1 MNHDAWVASVRERI
15 NKKLASYF
23 QIKLAEAMK
32 ISPESIELVE
42 GIADL
47 TMRGGKRLRPVVL
60 DAAYR
65 CVKPDGGD
73 DITTSA
79 GASIEVLQSYLLI
92 HDDWMDQDDER
103 RGGPAVHK
111 IYEGRGHGLHISNA
125 LAILAG
131 DLASAY
137 ALELMLDAPFP
148 EGRRDEAYRHFVRIQ
163 KEVILGQ
170 HLDLTANADV
180 SRMHDLKTGSYT
192 VRGPLILGA
201 LLADASNQEIECLID
216 WANPIGEAF
225 QLADDLLGT
234 FGNEGETGKPGDD
247 LRHKKRTCL
256 VAETERIVDDAEL
269 GPIRD
274 LMAAGEPSDAQVAA
288 ASELII
294 SSGARKNV
302 ETRLTTL
309 LDQAKAALKAAPF
322 KGQGVE
328 TLEWLAE
335 RLAIRK
341 D

>member
-1 MNHDAWVASVRERI
+1 MSNHDAWIASVRERI
-15 NKKLASYF
+15 NRKLASYF
-23 QIKLAEAMK
+23 QIKLAEAK
-32 ISPESIELVE
+32 SISPESIELVE

-60 DAAYR
+60 DAAFR
-65 CVKPDGGD
+65 CVKPDGD
-73 DITTSA
+73 QEATTSA

-111 IYEGRGHGLHISNA
+111 IYENRGHGPHLSNA

-137 ALELMLDAPFP
+137 ALELVLEAPFP
-148 EGRRDEAYRHFVRIQ
+148 DKRRAEAYAQFVKIQ
-163 KEVILGQ
+163 KEVFFGQ
-170 HLDLTANADV
+170 HLDLTANPDV

-201 LLADASNQEIECLID
+201 LLADASNQELECLIE

-234 FGNEGETGKPGDD
+234 FGGDTGKPGDD

-256 VAETERIVDDAEL
+256 VAETERILDESKL
-269 GPIRD
+269 GPIQD
-274 LMAAGEPSDAQVAA
+274 LMAASVPTDAQVAA

-294 SSGARKNV
+294 SSGARQNI

-309 LDQAKAALKAAPF
+309 LEQANNALSAAPF
-322 KGQGVE
+322 DGPGVE
-328 TLEWLAE
+328 TLRWLAE

-341 D
+341 V

>member
-23 QIKLAEAMK
+23 QFKLAEAK
-32 ISPESIELVE
+32 SISPESIELVE

-60 DAAYR
+60 EAAYR
-65 CVKPDGGD
+65 CVKPDGD
-73 DITTSA
+73 AEATTAA

-111 IYEGRGHGLHISNA
+111 LYQNRGHGPHLSNA

-137 ALELMLDAPFP
+137 ALELILEAPFP
-148 EGRRDEAYRHFVRIQ
+148 DERRAEAYAQFVQIQ
-163 KEVILGQ
+163 KEVFFGQ
-170 HLDLTANADV
+170 HLDLTANPNV

-192 VRGPLILGA
+192 VRGPLTFGA
-201 LLADASNQEIECLID
+201 LLADASNQELKCLIE

-234 FGNEGETGKPGDD
+234 FGDEEVVGKPGDD
-247 LRHKKRTCL
+247 LRHKKRTSL
-256 VAETERIVDDAEL
+256 VAETERIVDNAEL
-269 GPIRD
+269 GPIKD
-274 LMAAGEPSDAQVAA
+274 LMAAASPTDAQVAA
-288 ASELII
+288 AAELII

-309 LDQAKAALKAAPF
+309 LEKAKAALKAAPF
-322 KGQGVE
+322 EGQGVE
-328 TLEWLAE
+328 TLAWLAE

>member
-15 NKKLASYF
+15 NRKLGSYF
-23 QIKLAEAMK
+23 QIKLAEAK
-32 ISPESIELVE
+32 HISPASIELVE

-73 DITTSA
+73 EVTTAA

-111 IYEGRGHGLHISNA
+111 IYENRGHGPHLSNA

-137 ALELMLDAPFP
+137 ALELILEAPFP
-148 EGRRDEAYRHFVRIQ
+148 EKRRDEAYRQFVTIQ
-163 KEVILGQ
+163 KEVFFGQ
-170 HLDLTANADV
+170 HLDLTANPDV

-201 LLADASNQEIECLID
+201 LLADASNQEIESLID

-234 FGNEGETGKPGDD
+234 FGDEGKTGKPGDD
-247 LRHKKRTCL
+247 LRHKKRTSL
-256 VAETERIVDDAEL
+256 VAETERVVDDAKL

-274 LMAAGEPSDAQVAA
+274 LMAAREPSDAQVAA

-294 SSGARKNV
+294 SSGARANV
-302 ETRLTTL
+302 EARLMTL
-309 LDQAKAALKAAPF
+309 LEQAKSALKAAPF
-322 KGQGVE
+322 DGPGVQS
-328 TLEWLAE
+328 LAWLAE